1 MFEVI
6 KGSSPSHTIIVDGD
20 VKIGIGSK
28 KSGGKPQS
36 GEDEKSVSAN
46 SDANNSDGELIT
58 ITKEELDAIR
68 AQYRMDGEQY
78 AEEMRVKTG
87 IEIAHAKAE
96 AEKMLEEAEMKAS
109 GILASAEDRVRA
121 AEEEARNQ
129 GYEQG
134 YRQGVEKGAEDGYNQ
149 SMIDGRAALQEL
161 HNLCVTIEKEKN
173 DIMTENRRAI
183 FDLSMGIA
191 QKITMAVLNQKDKSV
206 LQKMITN
213 AAKEFRKAKRV
224 KVTLSRYDL
233 SEDVETDL
241 KTFERCF
248 LPSTEVEFEV
258 LEDGEKGTLQIETD
272 TEILDAGVSTQLR
285 MIEELGSG
293 KYRDKEPEKEP
304 EKAAEKEAV
313 KELEREPE
321 KESDIVPEIDFDITE
336 KEPEIFAEDGGEKAI
351 DMGGELFEEKLEGK
365 IEDKFEEKI
374 EEKFEEKPEVK
385 AEPKAEGKTR
395 RRTAK
400 AKAEKSED
408 ISSAVSGEVS
418 VTEDGGAE

>member
-6 KGSSPSHTIIVDGD
+6 KGSSPAHTIIVDGD
-20 VKIGIGSK
+20 VKIGVGSEK
-28 KSGGKPQS
+28 NGGKAKS
-36 GEDEKSVSAN
+36 EKDSKSVAEEKDTDS
-46 SDANNSDGELIT
+46 ELIT
-58 ITKEELDAIR
+58 ITQEELDAIR

-134 YRQGVEKGAEDGYNQ
+134 YRQGVEKGAEDGFNR
-149 SMIDGRAALQEL
+149 SMIDGKAALQEL
-161 HNLCVTIEKEKN
+161 QNLCVTIEKEKN
-173 DIMTENRRAI
+173 EIMTENRRAI

-191 QKITMAVLNQKDKSV
+191 QKITMTVLNQKDKSV

-224 KVTLSRYDL
+224 RVTLSRYDL

-241 KTFERCF
+241 KIFERCF
-248 LPSTEVEFEV
+248 LPSAEVEFEV

-293 KYRDKEPEKEP
+293 KYRDKEPEKAP
-304 EKAAEKEAV
+304 EQESVKESEKELDREFDKA
-313 KELEREPE
+313 LEG
-321 KESDIVPEIDFDITE
+321 DFEGLTE
-336 KEPEIFAEDGGEKAI
+336 KEPEVFAEDSGEKAA
-351 DMGGELFEEKLEGK
+351 DMSLELFEEPA
-365 IEDKFEEKI
+365 I
-374 EEKFEEKPEVK
+374 EEKEEKPEVK
-385 AEPKAEGKTR
+385 AEPKTEGKSR
-395 RRTAK
+395 KRTTK
-400 AKAEKSED
+400 ARAEKIEEVN
-408 ISSAVSGEVS
+408 SAVSGELP
-418 VTEDGGAE
+418 VTEDGDAE

>member
-6 KGSSPSHTIIVDGD
+6 KGSSPAHQIIVDGD

-28 KSGGKPQS
+28 KKVGKTQS
-36 GEDEKSVSAN
+36 EQGDRSA
-46 SDANNSDGELIT
+46 SEENNSDSELIT
-58 ITKEELDAIR
+58 MTQEELDSIR

-121 AEEEARNQ
+121 AEEEARNH

-134 YRQGVEKGAEDGYNQ
+134 YRQGVEKGAEDGFNR

-161 HNLCVTIEKEKN
+161 QNLCVTIEKEKN
-173 DIMTENRRAI
+173 ELMAENRRAI

-293 KYRDKEPEKEP
+293 KYRDKEPEKE
-304 EKAAEKEAV
+304 AEK
-313 KELEREPE
+313 EPE
-321 KESDIVPEIDFDITE
+321 KEADREFE
-336 KEPEIFAEDGGEKAI
+336 KEPEGFAADGEDKASDI
-351 DMGGELFEEKLEGK
+351 GGELFEEPL
-365 IEDKFEEKI
+365 
-374 EEKFEEKPEVK
+374 EEKFEEKPEAK
-385 AEPKAEGKTR
+385 AEVKTR
-395 RRTAK
+395 KRTTK

-408 ISSAVSGEVS
+408 ISSAVSGEVP
-418 VTEDGGAE
+418 VTEDGDAE

>member
-28 KSGGKPQS
+28 KAAGKVQS
-36 GEDEKSVSAN
+36 EQEEGVSKEEKAADEN
-46 SDANNSDGELIT
+46 LIT
-58 ITKEELDAIR
+58 MTKDELDAIR

-78 AEEMRVKTG
+78 AEEMRIKTG
-87 IEIAHAKAE
+87 MEIARAKSE
-96 AEKMLEEAEMKAS
+96 AEKIVDMAEQKS
-109 GILASAEDRVRA
+109 SEILASAEDRVRL
-121 AEEEARNQ
+121 AEEEGRKQ
-129 GYEQG
+129 GYEEG
-134 YRQGVEKGAEDGYNQ
+134 YREGSGKGAEDGYTQ
-149 SMIDGRAALQEL
+149 SMKECRAALQEL
-161 HNLCVTIEKEKN
+161 QNLCITIEKEKN
-173 DIMTENRRAI
+173 EIMTENRRAI

-293 KYRDKEPEKEP
+293 KYRDKEPERESEKEP
-304 EKAAEKEAV
+304 EK
-313 KELEREPE
+313 
-321 KESDIVPEIDFDITE
+321 
-336 KEPEIFAEDGGEKAI
+336 FAEDGEDKALDI
-351 DMGGELFEEKLEGK
+351 NEEFFEETFEEKT
-365 IEDKFEEKI
+365 EEKS
-374 EEKFEEKPEVK
+374 EVK
-385 AEPKAEGKTR
+385 ADVKAEAKSEGKTR
-395 RRTAK
+395 KRTAK

-408 ISSAVSGEVS
+408 TNLLANGEVP
-418 VTEDGGAE
+418 VTEDGDSE

>member
-6 KGSSPSHTIIVDGD
+6 KGSSPAHTIIVDGD

-28 KSGGKPQS
+28 KSGGKVQS
-36 GEDEKSVSAN
+36 GQGEGSASEEKN
-46 SDANNSDGELIT
+46 SDSELIT
-58 ITKEELDAIR
+58 ITQEELDAIR

-87 IEIAHAKAE
+87 IEFAHAKSQ
-96 AEKMLEEAEMKAS
+96 AEKIVEEAEMKAS
-109 GILASAEDRVRA
+109 GILASAEERVRL
-121 AEEEARNQ
+121 AEEEAKNQ

-134 YRQGVEKGAEDGYNQ
+134 YRHGIEKGAEDGYNQ

-161 HNLCVTIEKEKN
+161 QNLCVTIEKEKN
-173 DIMTENRRAI
+173 ELMAENRRAI

-258 LEDGEKGTLQIETD
+258 LEDGEKGTLQLETD

-293 KYRDKEPEKEP
+293 KYRDKEPDKEP
-304 EKAAEKEAV
+304 EKESEKV
-313 KELEREPE
+313 FEREPE
-321 KESDIVPEIDFDITE
+321 K
-336 KEPEIFAEDGGEKAI
+336 FAEDSEEKALDI
-351 DMGGELFEEKLEGK
+351 GGELFEEPL
-365 IEDKFEEKI
+365 
-374 EEKFEEKPEVK
+374 EEKFEEKSEVK
-385 AEPKAEGKTR
+385 SEAKSEGKTR

-408 ISSAVSGEVS
+408 INSAVSEEVP
-418 VTEDGGAE
+418 VTEDGDAE

>member
-6 KGSSPSHTIIVDGD
+6 KGSSPAHTIIVDGD

-28 KSGGKPQS
+28 KTDGKVKSEQ
-36 GEDEKSVSAN
+36 GEKSSSEEKN
-46 SDANNSDGELIT
+46 SDSELIT
-58 ITKEELDAIR
+58 ITQEELDAIR

-87 IEIAHAKAE
+87 IEFAHAKAQ
-96 AEKMLEEAEMKAS
+96 AEKIVEEAEMKAS
-109 GILASAEDRVRA
+109 GILASAEERVRQ
-121 AEEEARNQ
+121 AEEEAKNQ

-134 YRQGVEKGAEDGYNQ
+134 YRHGVEKGAEDGYNQ
-149 SMIDGRAALQEL
+149 SMINGRAALQEL
-161 HNLCVTIEKEKN
+161 QNLCVTIEKEKN
-173 DIMTENRRAI
+173 ELMAENRRAI

-248 LPSTEVEFEV
+248 LPSTEVEFEI
-258 LEDGEKGTLQIETD
+258 LEDGEKGTLQLETD

-293 KYRDKEPEKEP
+293 KYRDKEPEKESVR
-304 EKAAEKEAV
+304 ESEKEPD
-313 KELEREPE
+313 REPE
-321 KESDIVPEIDFDITE
+321 RDFEKVSE
-336 KEPEIFAEDGGEKAI
+336 KEPEIFAEDGEEKASDI
-351 DMGGELFEEKLEGK
+351 SGELFEEPLEGK
-365 IEDKFEEKI
+365 IEEN
-374 EEKFEEKPEVK
+374 PEVRSE
-385 AEPKAEGKTR
+385 AKAEGKTR
-395 RRTAK
+395 RRTTK

-408 ISSAVSGEVS
+408 INSAVSGEVS
-418 VTEDGGAE
+418 VTEDGDTE

>member
-1 MFEVI
+1 
-6 KGSSPSHTIIVDGD
+6 
-20 VKIGIGSK
+20 
-28 KSGGKPQS
+28 
-36 GEDEKSVSAN
+36 
-46 SDANNSDGELIT
+46 
-58 ITKEELDAIR
+58 
-68 AQYRMDGEQY
+68 MDGEQY

-121 AEEEARNQ
+121 AEEEARNR
-129 GYEQG
+129 GYEEG
-134 YRQGVEKGAEDGYNQ
+134 YREGSGKGTEDGYTQ
-149 SMIDGRAALQEL
+149 AVKEARAALQEL
-161 HNLCVTIEKEKN
+161 QNLCVTIEKEKN
-173 DIMTENRRAI
+173 EIMAENRRAI

-293 KYRDKEPEKEP
+293 KYRDKEPERSP
-304 EKAAEKEAV
+304 EKEAV
-313 KELEREPE
+313 RELEKELDREFDKALE
-321 KESDIVPEIDFDITE
+321 GDFEGLTE
-336 KEPEIFAEDGGEKAI
+336 KEPEVFAEDGGEKAA
-351 DMGGELFEEKLEGK
+351 DMSLEPFEEPV
-365 IEDKFEEKI
+365 I
-374 EEKFEEKPEVK
+374 EENVEEKPEIKADTK
-385 AEPKAEGKTR
+385 AEPKTEGKPR
-395 RRTAK
+395 RRSTK

-408 ISSAVSGEVS
+408 ISSAVSGELP
-418 VTEDGGAE
+418 VTEDGDAE